1 MSFRIGPSPCSECRD
16 DYGHTREC
24 SKNPSRRENWLVSKK
39 LRALARSRKPAT
51 ERFNELLRLTT
62 ELAEQ
67 VEGSRYD

>member
-1 MSFRIGPSPCSECRD
+1 MSIRIGPSRCSECHD

-24 SKNPSRRENWLVSKK
+24 SKNPSRRENWPVSKK
-39 LRALARSRKPAT
+39 LQALARSRKPEA
-51 ERFNELLRLTT
+51 ERLNELLRLTT